1 MVFENTL
8 SLCRDECFLVELLS
22 VVVRFLCLRLALDDL
37 WSLSL
42 SLIWSLAVLS
52 LEAFLTVVLAPVLDL
67 LSLLDSVEKTS
78 SMARFNGFS
87 VVVVVSILSLTPSK
101 ILSKKGFDVVVVVV
115 VRSILTRTLLALVV
129 PTVVVVGVVVVVT
142 RLSLIFAATFSSP

>member
-1 MVFENTL
+1 
-8 SLCRDECFLVELLS
+8 
-22 VVVRFLCLRLALDDL
+22 
-37 WSLSL
+37 
-42 SLIWSLAVLS
+42 
-52 LEAFLTVVLAPVLDL
+52 
-67 LSLLDSVEKTS
+67 
-78 SMARFNGFS
+78 MARFNGFS